1 MIKNQSRKD
10 NKKSPMS
17 FDAKLMF
24 ACQLVLFLTMF
35 LKPFD
40 TVLHYVYLTAF
51 LLATFML
58 VSIWHKLKSAWSWPG
73 LSLKNIVSAVFNV
86 VATYGFFS
94 FAAYSMSNK
103 TLATSLSAENWEA
116 LLLETSQVIL
126 QTALSHSNTAVW
138 FLLGAS
144 IVWGNL
150 MRDFNF
156 LVMTQHDFE
165 QQCQQK
171 RSDTIVFK

>member
-1 MIKNQSRKD
+1 MIKDQSRKH

-24 ACQLVLFLTMF
+24 ACQLILFLTMF
-35 LKPFD
+35 FKPFD
-40 TVLHYVYLTAF
+40 TVLHYVYLAAF
-51 LLATFML
+51 LLTTFML
-58 VSIWHKLKSAWSWPG
+58 VSIWHKLQSGWSWPS

-86 VATYGFFS
+86 VATYAFFS

-103 TLATSLSAENWEA
+103 TLATSLSPDHWEA

-126 QTALSHSNTAVW
+126 QTALSDSNTVVW
-138 FLLGAS
+138 FLIGAA
-144 IVWGNL
+144 IFCGNL
-150 MRDFNF
+150 LRDFNF
-156 LVMTQHDFE
+156 LVITQHEFE